1 MDSIKIYSASGAL
14 LVDAILEDTSAQD
27 WGIMSENQVTLE
39 FYTDEC
45 VILPASCYIEFD
57 GQRFWLLEEYKP
69 TENNSAE
76 WAYQVRFLG
85 AESLLAVTVVLNTTD
100 NLDEPIFNL
109 TAPASQHLDFIVKNL
124 NRRFPGM
131 NWRAGSVPETENIHI
146 EYVGTYASDALQIIV
161 GEKYEWWVDDY
172 VVNVG
177 RCEFGTTI
185 ELGYG
190 KGLIGGISY
199 STANE
204 MRSYAYLY
212 PIGSTRNIDPAK
224 YGHARLQLPN
234 GQTRIDI
241 NPEQGLSELVESDA
255 FASIFPKYVGKV
267 TSVRTSTGKNSDGTT
282 FLIYHIKDTAIPFN
296 PNDYEI
302 AGEVKHITFQ
312 SGELMGADF
321 EVNYD
326 ANNKEFEIITQ
337 FLDEGLSQLP
347 GGALIPKT
355 GDKYVVWNISMPDEY
370 YLLAEQEFLQAALSF
385 VQDSIK
391 ETSVYRASVDFI
403 DLQER
408 GLTLRPGQKVRLLS
422 DEYFPQNGYYDS
434 RITRIIRDI
443 CYPDELII
451 EVSTV
456 VTQGTISRLRT
467 SVSDSAT
474 KVASLGQSLKNYV
487 DVMSPQSVGGVK
499 NFVSGLS
506 IGGVGLWRHPDGYV
520 YLDET
525 LVLKG
530 GVVMYANGSGV
541 SVPSIF
547 DSLPIDDYTIKRDGN
562 GALYVD
568 ETALSISG
576 GGGGGGVADS
586 VHWNNVTGKPSW
598 IGPTKPSYK
607 YSEIEERPDLSVYA
621 KLSDIPSLNGYATQ
635 SWVENKGYLLATTA
649 SNTYQPK
656 ITSSNKLAYSLISGT
671 PDLSVY
677 FLASNFTKANIK
689 STLGISDWALASA
702 KPTYKYSEISNTP
715 DLSVYALNTDLA
727 KKWTQNDAK
736 IANWDSA
743 YSWGN
748 HANAGYAKASDVTNE
763 FKNYVKL
770 AGDSQS
776 ITAQHN
782 FTNGLKIGGVS
793 LRKVDNHLYLD
804 SSLVLSG
811 GVTMYGDDGTTVK
824 PIWESIP
831 FDRTTIDWVDGKW
844 TVVGGVGS
852 GGISEEFLNVTL
864 QGYQPKITSSNK
876 LAYSL
881 ISGTPDLSVYALK
894 TTIPTKLSQLTDDVV
909 AGKYLPLKGG
919 TINGTNYNP
928 LSIASNDN
936 SLTQVYLYTKDTLRG
951 IVQYN
956 INYGV
961 GFHNMSGDVTLGGIY
976 VKDNGTPVFVD
987 SANTSKTL
995 LHSGN
1000 YSNYALPIT
1009 GGTINGNITAN
1020 NIVASSILGVN
1031 KVNGKYSFM
1040 VVPSGD
1046 NTYIE
1051 AAKNDG
1057 TSNKGNIIF
1066 SGLNAENLNSLKI
1079 LSDSVTSNGNITAP
1093 KFIGNLTGTASG
1105 NLSLSGGTMNS
1116 TSYIA
1121 WNNGADGNDVSDW
1134 NAITGNGLRIISSIS
1149 TTSNAPTQYSTALHI
1164 KGRYGFQIASAGSGG
1179 TFYIRNIDSKYN
1191 SWYHIIHSGNI
1202 GSQSV
1207 ASATNADKLADL
1219 GSNRYYHS
1227 YGFITNNSDIATLS
1241 IGSYAISGEI
1251 GGANPAPTAYSSL
1264 SVFGDI
1270 YYSAQLCVKNNAS
1283 SAYLRGI
1290 TKGTTVT
1297 ASEWHQIAFTDSNV
1311 ASATKLATPRTI
1323 WGQSFDGTGNITG
1336 AMTVDGDATFS
1347 KKVII
1352 GTIPVEESADGT
1364 LFVDANIVFRGG
1376 VAMYGDA
1383 TTTINEE

>member
-14 LVDAILEDTSAQD
+14 LVDAVLEDASAQD
-27 WGIMSENQVTLE
+27 WSIMSENRVTLE

-69 TENNSAE
+69 TENDSEE
-76 WAYQVRFLG
+76 WLYQVRFLG

-131 NWRAGSVPETENIHI
+131 NWRVGVVPETENIHI
-146 EYVGTYASDALQIIV
+146 EYVGTYASDALQTIV

-190 KGLIGGISY
+190 KGLIGGITY

-241 NPEQGLSELVESDA
+241 NPEQGLSELVEADA

-267 TSVRTSTGKNSDGTT
+267 TSVRTSTGENSDGTT

-370 YLLAEQEFLQAALSF
+370 YPLAEQEFLQAALSF

-487 DVMSPQSVGGVK
+487 DVMSPQSVRGVK
-499 NFVSGLS
+499 NFVNGLS
-506 IGGVGLWRHPDGYV
+506 IGGVDLWRHPDGYV

-530 GVVMYANGSGV
+530 GVVMYGNSSGV
-541 SVPSIF
+541 DVPSIF
-547 DSLPIDDYTIKRDGN
+547 DSLPIDGLTIKRDGN

-576 GGGGGGVADS
+576 GGGGVADS
-586 VHWNNVTGKPSW
+586 VYWNNVIGKPSW
-598 IGPTKPSYK
+598 IGSTKPSYK
-607 YSEIEERPDLSVYA
+607 YSEIEERPDLSVY
-621 KLSDIPSLNGYATQ
+621 
-635 SWVENKGYLLATTA
+635 
-649 SNTYQPK
+649 
-656 ITSSNKLAYSLISGT
+656 
-671 PDLSVY
+671 

-689 STLGISDWALASA
+689 NTLGISDWALASI

-736 IANWDSA
+736 LANWDSA

-748 HANAGYAKASDVTNE
+748 HANAGYAKASAVTNE

-770 AGDSQS
+770 AGDAQS

-782 FTNGLKIGGVS
+782 FINGLKIGGIS
-793 LRKVDNHLYLD
+793 LRKVDNYLYLD

-831 FDRTTIDWVDGKW
+831 LDDSTLAWVNGEL
-844 TVVGGVGS
+844 TVIGGTSGS
-852 GGISEEFLNVTL
+852 GGISEEFLNVKL
-864 QGYQPKITSSNK
+864 QDYQPLLSATNK
-876 LAYSL
+876 LPYSL
-881 ISGTPDLSVYALK
+881 ISGTPDLSVYFLKSSFTKANIK
-894 TTIPTKLSQLTDDVV
+894 TTLGISDWALASAKPTYTASEVGALGVNGTAASSLKMTPEYLTDLNNATPWRFFDMKTGYGSTDGNKPNTAWVSGITGTVAGLGNYRWQIADTTGNARPYFRQESNGTWGNWQRLAFLTDLPTKLSQLTDDVV
-909 AGKYLPLKGG
+909 SGKYLPLSGG
-919 TINGTNYNP
+919 TLTDALTVKGSGAP
-928 LSIASNDN
+928 LTVHRTQSLASVVKFVNTD
-936 SLTQVYLYTKDTLRG
+936 
-951 IVQYN
+951 
-956 INYGV
+956 GV
-961 GFHNMSGDVTLGGIY
+961 LGMLGVDVDKTAIFITASGVI
-976 VKDNGTPVFVD
+976 K
-987 SANTSKTL
+987 KL

-1000 YSNYALPIT
+1000 YSDLLA
-1009 GGTINGNITAN
+1009 GGTINGSITA
-1020 NIVASSILGVN
+1020 SS
-1031 KVNGKYSFM
+1031 
-1040 VVPSGD
+1040 
-1046 NTYIE
+1046 
-1051 AAKNDG
+1051 
-1057 TSNKGNIIF
+1057 
-1066 SGLNAENLNSLKI
+1066 
-1079 LSDSVTSNGNITAP
+1079 
-1093 KFIGNLTGTASG
+1093 FIGNLTGTASG
-1105 NLSLSGGTMNS
+1105 NLMIKAPSDTLPSLVNIGG
-1116 TSYIA
+1116 YGYEKKG
-1121 WNNGADGNDVSDW
+1121 WNTTGP
-1134 NAITGNGLRIISSIS
+1134 AITFGN
-1149 TTSNAPTQYSTALHI
+1149 SNYKA
-1164 KGRYGFQIASAGSGG
+1164 GFQSNYSSGALYFG
-1179 TFYIRNIDSKYN
+1179 FAKTSD
-1191 SWYHIIHSGNI
+1191 
-1202 GSQSV
+1202 
-1207 ASATNADKLADL
+1207 ADL
-1219 GSNRYYHS
+1219 GDWKR
-1227 YGFITNNSDIATLS
+1227 
-1241 IGSYAISGEI
+1241 
-1251 GGANPAPTAYSSL
+1251 
-1264 SVFGDI
+1264 V
-1270 YYSAQLCVKNNAS
+1270 
-1283 SAYLRGI
+1283 
-1290 TKGTTVT
+1290 
-1297 ASEWHQIAFTDSNV
+1297 AFTDSNV
-1311 ASATKLATPRTI
+1311 ASATKLATARTI

-1336 AMTVDGDATFS
+1336 NIAFAAGQKISWHNYPNAYYISSPTTETAARLEYNSVGGHTFLGGNVAIGGTDAEAKLHVHGTAKFTGDTTFS
-1347 KKVII
+1347 SKVIV
-1352 GTIPVEESADGT
+1352 GTIPVYQSADGT
-1364 LFVDANIVFRGG
+1364 LFVDANVVFRGG
-1376 VAMYGDA
+1376 VAMYGDT

>member
-14 LVDAILEDTSAQD
+14 LIDAVLEDTSAQD
-27 WGIMSENQVTLE
+27 WGIMSENQVALE
-39 FYTDEC
+39 FYIDEC
-45 VILPASCYIEFD
+45 VVLPASCYIEFD

-69 TENNSAE
+69 TENDSEE
-76 WAYQVRFLG
+76 WVYQVRFLG

-100 NLDEPIFNL
+100 NLDESIFNL

-131 NWRAGSVPETENIHI
+131 NWRVGVVPETENIHI
-146 EYVGTYASDALQIIV
+146 EYVGTYASDALQTIV
-161 GEKYEWWVDDY
+161 GEKYEWWVDGY

-190 KGLIGGISY
+190 KGLIGGITY

-234 GQTRIDI
+234 GQTRLDI
-241 NPEQGLSELVESDA
+241 NPEQGLSELVEVDA

-370 YLLAEQEFLQAALSF
+370 YPLAEQEFLQAALSF

-487 DVMSPQSVGGVK
+487 DVMSPQSVRGVK
-499 NFVSGLS
+499 NFVNGLS

-530 GVVMYANGSGV
+530 GVVMYGNSSGV
-541 SVPSIF
+541 DVPSIF
-547 DSLPIDDYTIKRDGN
+547 DSLPIDRETIKRDGN

-568 ETALSISG
+568 ETALSVS

-586 VHWNNVTGKPSW
+586 VYWNNVIGKPSW
-598 IGPTKPSYK
+598 IGSTKPTYK
-607 YSEIEERPDLSVYA
+607 YSEIEEQPDLSVYA
-621 KLSDIPSLNGYATQ
+621 KLTDIPSLDGYATQ
-635 SWVENKGYLLATTA
+635 SWVENKGYLLAATA

-656 ITSSNKLAYSLISGT
+656 ITTTNKLAYSLISGT

-770 AGDSQS
+770 AGDAQS

-782 FTNGLKIGGVS
+782 FINGLKIGGIS
-793 LRKVDNHLYLD
+793 LRKVDNYLYLD

-831 FDRTTIDWVDGKW
+831 LDSSTLAWLDGKLS
-844 TVVGGVGS
+844 VIGGVGS
-852 GGISEEFLNVTL
+852 GGGISEEFLNVKL
-864 QGYQPKITSSNK
+864 REYQPLLSTTNK
-876 LAYSL
+876 LPYSL

-894 TTIPTKLSQLTDDVV
+894 TAIPTKLSQLTDDVV
-909 AGKYLPLKGG
+909 SGKYLPL
-919 TINGTNYNP
+919 
-928 LSIASNDN
+928 
-936 SLTQVYLYTKDTLRG
+936 
-951 IVQYN
+951 
-956 INYGV
+956 
-961 GFHNMSGDVTLGGIY
+961 
-976 VKDNGTPVFVD
+976 
-987 SANTSKTL
+987 
-995 LHSGN
+995 
-1000 YSNYALPIT
+1000 
-1009 GGTINGNITAN
+1009 
-1020 NIVASSILGVN
+1020 
-1031 KVNGKYSFM
+1031 
-1040 VVPSGD
+1040 
-1046 NTYIE
+1046 
-1051 AAKNDG
+1051 
-1057 TSNKGNIIF
+1057 
-1066 SGLNAENLNSLKI
+1066 
-1079 LSDSVTSNGNITAP
+1079 
-1093 KFIGNLTGTASG
+1093 
-1105 NLSLSGGTMNS
+1105 SGGTLSGELRFAGNLYQGAYTRIYRNATESVDYGTYIVNAWDSGVTRLTMNKL
-1116 TSYIA
+1116 
-1121 WNNGADGNDVSDW
+1121 
-1134 NAITGNGLRIISSIS
+1134 GLWYVDSSN
-1149 TTSNAPTQYSTALHI
+1149 TTH
-1164 KGRYGFQIASAGSGG
+1164 
-1179 TFYIRNIDSKYN
+1179 
-1191 SWYHIIHSGNI
+1191 
-1202 GSQSV
+1202 SV
-1207 ASATNADKLADL
+1207 AFA
-1219 GSNRYYHS
+1219 
-1227 YGFITNNSDIATLS
+1227 
-1241 IGSYAISGEI
+1241 
-1251 GGANPAPTAYSSL
+1251 
-1264 SVFGDI
+1264 
-1270 YYSAQLCVKNNAS
+1270 
-1283 SAYLRGI
+1283 
-1290 TKGTTVT
+1290 
-1297 ASEWHQIAFTDSNV
+1297 DSNV
-1311 ASATKLATPRTI
+1311 ASATKLATARTI
-1323 WGQSFDGTGNITG
+1323 WGQSFDGTGDITG
-1336 AMTVDGDATFS
+1336 DIAFWADEKISWHNSPKYYYISSPATADAARLEYNSYGGHAFLGGNVAIGGTAATAKLHVHGTAKFTGDTTFS
-1347 KKVII
+1347 SKVVI
-1352 GTIPVEESADGT
+1352 GTIPVYQSADGT
-1364 LFVDANIVFRGG
+1364 LFVDANVVFRGG
-1376 VAMYGDA
+1376 VAMYGD
-1383 TTTINEE
+1383 TTTTVNEE

>member
-14 LVDAILEDTSAQD
+14 LVDAILEDSSTQD

-76 WAYQVRFLG
+76 WAYQVKFLG
-85 AESLLAVTVVLNTTD
+85 AESLLSVTVVLNTTD

-241 NPEQGLSELVESDA
+241 NPEQGLSELVEADA

-370 YLLAEQEFLQAALSF
+370 YPLAEQEFLQAALSF

-487 DVMSPQSVGGVK
+487 DVMSPQSVRGVK
-499 NFVSGLS
+499 NFVNGLS

-530 GVVMYANGSGV
+530 GVVMYGNSSGV
-541 SVPSIF
+541 DVPSIF
-547 DSLPIDDYTIKRDGN
+547 DSLPIDGETIKRDGN

-568 ETALSISG
+568 EKALSISG

-586 VHWNNVTGKPSW
+586 VHWANVTGKPSW
-598 IGPTKPSYK
+598 IGSTKPTYK

-621 KLSDIPSLNGYATQ
+621 KLTDIPSLNGYATQ
-635 SWVENKGYLLATTA
+635 SWVEGKGYLLATTA

-656 ITSSNKLAYSLISGT
+656 ITTNNKLAYSLIS
-671 PDLSVY
+671 
-677 FLASNFTKANIK
+677 
-689 STLGISDWALASA
+689 
-702 KPTYKYSEISNTP
+702 NTP
-715 DLSVYALNTDLA
+715 DLSEYALNTDLA

-743 YSWGN
+743 YGWGN

-782 FTNGLKIGGVS
+782 FANGLKIGGLS
-793 LRKVDNHLYLD
+793 LRKVDNYLYLD

-831 FDRTTIDWVDGKW
+831 FDRTTIDWVNGMW
-844 TVVGGVGS
+844 TVVGGVGG

-864 QGYQPKITSSNK
+864 QGYQTKITSSNK

-881 ISGTPDLSVYALK
+881 ISGTPTS
-894 TTIPTKLSQLTDDVV
+894 LSQLTDDVV
-909 AGKYLPLKGG
+909 AGKYLPLEGG
-919 TINGTNYNP
+919 TINGTSYNP

-936 SLTQVYLYTKDTLRG
+936 SLMQVLLYTKDTLRG
-951 IVQYN
+951 RVQYN
-956 INYGV
+956 VNFGV
-961 GFHNMSGDVTLGGIY
+961 GFQNVGIGGIY
-976 VKDNGTPVFVD
+976 VKNDGNPIFLD
-987 SANTSKTL
+987 SSDTSKTL
-995 LHSGN
+995 LHAGN
-1000 YSNYALPIT
+1000 YSSLLA
-1009 GGTINGNITAN
+1009 GGTINGSLTAYLLKA
-1020 NIVASSILGVN
+1020 VTGYTL
-1031 KVNGKYSFM
+1031 
-1040 VVPSGD
+1040 
-1046 NTYIE
+1046 
-1051 AAKNDG
+1051 
-1057 TSNKGNIIF
+1057 TS
-1066 SGLNAENLNSLKI
+1066 AENDSCGLMRNSAI
-1079 LSDSVTSNGNITAP
+1079 TTEGDSADIWLYNTKDIKYRAANHYFISGNVAIGGTTADAKLHVHGSVKATS
-1093 KFIGNLTGTASG
+1093 FIGNLTG
-1105 NLSLSGGTMNS
+1105 N
-1116 TSYIA
+1116 
-1121 WNNGADGNDVSDW
+1121 AD
-1134 NAITGNGLRIISSIS
+1134 
-1149 TTSNAPTQYSTALHI
+1149 
-1164 KGRYGFQIASAGSGG
+1164 
-1179 TFYIRNIDSKYN
+1179 
-1191 SWYHIIHSGNI
+1191 
-1202 GSQSV
+1202 
-1207 ASATNADKLADL
+1207 SAT
-1219 GSNRYYHS
+1219 R
-1227 YGFITNNSDIATLS
+1227 
-1241 IGSYAISGEI
+1241 
-1251 GGANPAPTAYSSL
+1251 
-1264 SVFGDI
+1264 
-1270 YYSAQLCVKNNAS
+1270 
-1283 SAYLRGI
+1283 
-1290 TKGTTVT
+1290 
-1297 ASEWHQIAFTDSNV
+1297 
-1311 ASATKLATPRTI
+1311 LATARTI
-1323 WGQSFDGTGNITG
+1323 WGQSFDGTGNIEGDIAFEDNKKISWHNQPSYYYINSPTTSDG
-1336 AMTVDGDATFS
+1336 AYLQYMAYSGHRFLGGNVAIGDTHAYAKLHVHGDAIIQTLHFITNEINGVNGTGNAHINYSSTGKVTIANGGGNVAIGGTAAEAKLHVHGTAKFTGDTTFS
-1347 KKVII
+1347 SKVIV
-1352 GTIPVEESADGT
+1352 GTIPVYESVDGT
-1364 LFVDANIVFRGG
+1364 LYVDANIVFRGG
-1376 VAMYGDA
+1376 VAMFGD
-1383 TTTINEE
+1383 TTTTVNEE

>member
-14 LVDAILEDTSAQD
+14 LVDAILEDSSTQD

-85 AESLLAVTVVLNTTD
+85 AESLLSVTVVLNTTD

-131 NWRAGSVPETENIHI
+131 NWRVGVVPETENIHI
-146 EYVGTYASDALQIIV
+146 EYVGTYASDALQTIV

-177 RCEFGTTI
+177 RCEFGTAI

-190 KGLIGGISY
+190 KGLIGGITY

-241 NPEQGLSELVESDA
+241 NPEQGLSELVEADA

-347 GGALIPKT
+347 GGTLIPKT

-370 YLLAEQEFLQAALSF
+370 YPLAEQEFLQSALSF

-487 DVMSPQSVGGVK
+487 DVMSPQSVRGVK
-499 NFVSGLS
+499 NFVNGLS

-547 DSLPIDDYTIKRDGN
+547 DSLPIDGETIKRDGN

-568 ETALSISG
+568 ETALKIN
-576 GGGGGGVADS
+576 GGGGGVADS

-881 ISGTPDLSVYALK
+881 ISGTPDLSGYAKLTDIPSLSDYATQSWVEGYSAKWERYIDITNNSTFKSIGYGTTAYGWPYNGPAMAFGANASYNHQIQSPADKNTLYHRAINNGVAKDWVMLLDSGNYADYALSLTGGTMSGSITTRTNTYSYSSAKTVGHIIAGHTSGDNFAPIISTSLVSGGYGKVGQVRDQFGLYAYSAADTSPKTRVELLPEK
-894 TTIPTKLSQLTDDVV
+894 TTIQIT
-909 AGKYLPLKGG
+909 GH
-919 TINGTNYNP
+919 TIPATTSSY
-928 LSIASNDN
+928 
-936 SLTQVYLYTKDTLRG
+936 
-951 IVQYN
+951 
-956 INYGV
+956 
-961 GFHNMSGDVTLGGIY
+961 TLG
-976 VKDNGTPVFVD
+976 D
-987 SANTSKTL
+987 STHKWSNVYATS
-995 LHSGN
+995 
-1000 YSNYALPIT
+1000 
-1009 GGTINGNITAN
+1009 
-1020 NIVASSILGVN
+1020 
-1031 KVNGKYSFM
+1031 
-1040 VVPSGD
+1040 
-1046 NTYIE
+1046 
-1051 AAKNDG
+1051 
-1057 TSNKGNIIF
+1057 
-1066 SGLNAENLNSLKI
+1066 
-1079 LSDSVTSNGNITAP
+1079 
-1093 KFIGNLTGTASG
+1093 FIGDLTGTASG
-1105 NLSLSGGTMNS
+1105 NLMIKAPADTLPSLVNIAGYGYESKGWETTGPAITFGGSTYKAGFQSTYSSGALYFGFAK
-1116 TSYIA
+1116 TSD
-1121 WNNGADGNDVSDW
+1121 ADLSDW
-1134 NAITGNGLRIISSIS
+1134 KR
-1149 TTSNAPTQYSTALHI
+1149 
-1164 KGRYGFQIASAGSGG
+1164 
-1179 TFYIRNIDSKYN
+1179 
-1191 SWYHIIHSGNI
+1191 
-1202 GSQSV
+1202 
-1207 ASATNADKLADL
+1207 
-1219 GSNRYYHS
+1219 
-1227 YGFITNNSDIATLS
+1227 
-1241 IGSYAISGEI
+1241 
-1251 GGANPAPTAYSSL
+1251 
-1264 SVFGDI
+1264 
-1270 YYSAQLCVKNNAS
+1270 
-1283 SAYLRGI
+1283 
-1290 TKGTTVT
+1290 
-1297 ASEWHQIAFTDSNV
+1297 IAFTDSNV
-1311 ASATKLATPRTI
+1311 ASATKLATARTI
-1323 WGQSFDGTGNITG
+1323 WGQSFDGTGDITG
-1336 AMTVDGDATFS
+1336 DAIINGDLTIPNNNSIKVKSSAGVVYSVLKMSTANSLSIGQESASNGRTTMIYGNLIRLRCGTGGTDALYVNADGNVTIGASNLAGTTTKMYVDGTAKFTGDTTFS
-1347 KKVII
+1347 SKVVI
-1352 GTIPVEESADGT
+1352 GTIPVYESVDGT
-1364 LFVDANIVFRGG
+1364 LYVDANIVFRGG
-1376 VAMYGDA
+1376 VAMHGN
-1383 TTTINEE
+1383 TTTTVNEE